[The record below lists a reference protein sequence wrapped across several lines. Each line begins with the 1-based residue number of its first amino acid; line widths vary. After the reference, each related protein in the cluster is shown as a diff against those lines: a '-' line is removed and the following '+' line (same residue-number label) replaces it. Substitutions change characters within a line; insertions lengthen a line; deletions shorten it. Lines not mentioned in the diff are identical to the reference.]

1 MDCKGVVV
9 TVPKLLRRKAA
20 AEYLHEAHGL
30 DRAPSTLAK
39 LAVTGDGPV
48 FRRLGRIPLYAPADL
63 DAYVTSK
70 LSPRMRSTS
79 QAAPEKTGEENT
91 VHQHG
96 TDPTTRGGSTK

>member
-1 MDCKGVVV
+1 M
-9 TVPKLLRRKAA
+9 TASKLLRRKAA
-20 AEYLHEAHGL
+20 SEYLHEAHGL

-79 QAAPEKTGEENT
+79 QAAPEKASEEST
-91 VHQHG
+91 VHQPV
-96 TDPTTRGGSTK
+96 TDPIPSDGSTK